1 MVEHVMYK
9 LWKSIW
15 RLGGII
21 KQVWDIVSNHIVFT
35 LTVKEISLSSSEN
48 IMSPYPLVT
57 TKGETCMKINISS

>member
-9 LWKSIW
+9 LCKSIS

-35 LTVKEISLSSSEN
+35 FTVKEISLSLSEN
-48 IMSPYPLVT
+48 IMSLYRLVA